1 MNSNI
6 EYSGNRLSYVIYN
19 RRKFDP
25 TKQQDIQDYKYF
37 LDNNHWK
44 NGCPFWLEW
53 PYLTIPDMI
62 KDSIV
67 RNLLK

>member
-25 TKQQDIQDYKYF
+25 TKRQDVEDYKYF
-37 LDNNHWK
+37 LNNNHWK
-44 NGCPFWLEW
+44 DGCPFWLEW